1 MNGRLQ
7 GFLNFLDL
15 LAEGQRRQAE
25 VVTGRRFEAPAGL
38 VPVQAENVVK
48 FLPLH
53 GYQTTEEIEM
63 NAYSTIRNTGYAAVL
78 VAALAGIVSNALTA
92 DQKIIYERDLAKAAA
107 EAILPEVVVSATR
120 LEW

>member
-25 VVTGRRFEAPAGL
+25 VVTGRRFEAPLGL
-38 VPVQAENVVK
+38 VPVQSEIVVK
-48 FLPLH
+48 FPLN

-63 NAYSTIRNTGYAAVL
+63 NTYSTIRNTGYAAVL

-92 DQKIIYERDLAKAAA
+92 DQKIIYERDFAEAAAKAV
-107 EAILPEVVVSATR
+107 LPEVVVSATR